1 MDLFLLRQI
10 LYNMSRRFIQ
20 ALFINCILIGALYAS
35 NLNAQQ
41 IKSVKEVS
49 IDLKINNLALVNVLK
64 SIESRTGY
72 EFSFKKED
80 IDPGIR
86 ISGNF
91 TNSSVADVLM
101 EISRQSDLKFK
112 QINNNIHISKREV
125 KSDLSE
131 SLEIVIQGI
140 TITGRVT
147 SSEDNS
153 GLPGVNVIVKG
164 TTQGTVTDIEGN
176 YVLEVPD
183 QNSVVVFSSVGFLSE
198 EVIPGSRT
206 VIDLALTP
214 DMTALEEIVVI
225 GYGTAK
231 KQDLTGSIATVNIE
245 NSKTLPN
252 ANAIQSFR
260 NTVAGVVVTDN
271 GRPGSDASIQIRG
284 RNSISASNAPLIVLD
299 GVIYTGGSLSDINPG
314 DIESIHILK
323 DASSTAIYGALAAN
337 GVIEV
342 TTKKGTTQKP
352 SISLNSFYGV
362 SDFAF
367 LPDRLDA
374 EQYIAVRKD
383 AEAADGGEIPFQPI
397 ELENMAN
404 GTSIDPWEEIRQ
416 SAPTYNGELSVSGKA
431 DRVNYYMSGNYITSK
446 SPVAG
451 DNFSRISG
459 RLNLNAII
467 TDWLNVGLNT
477 GYTSKDY
484 SGNRAN
490 LNDASFLSPWGSL
503 YYDDGVPIRKPQNL
517 GLVNNPL
524 FNTIWNDRENIS
536 NTLFVNAY
544 TGIELPIEGLNYK
557 LNVGFTQRNDHTFI
571 YNNSYDRD
579 EFFNLGSGSK
589 DYYQVQNL
597 TLENIVKYSKV
608 FNLDNEINAT
618 LLYGIYEFDDERSFL
633 SSNNI
638 WNDALGW
645 NALEIGEGFN
655 INTSARQTQQT
666 SAMARI
672 GYRYKG
678 KYIVDASIRRD
689 GYSAFGEGN
698 KYGDFPSVGVSWVL
712 SNENFISQNKLIDN
726 LKVRLSWG
734 KNGNRGVDPYSSLS
748 NVAGTNYIFG
758 DVGTPSVG
766 QYITTM
772 ANPNL
777 GWETTTSTN
786 LGFDFGFFNNR
797 INGSMDF
804 YISQTSDLLLSQTIP
819 NTNGFETFL
828 RNIGETENKG
838 FELSLNTV
846 NVVAGDFTWGS
857 NIAFTL
863 NRNRIVKL
871 TGRDIDNDGIE
882 DDDIASR
889 WFIGKPLGSNFDYVF
904 DGIYQEGDD
913 VSAIPGALP
922 GHIRFKDIDG
932 DGVITPDDRQWLHSN
947 QPDYIMGFTNT
958 FGYKGFSLLAVLAVR
973 QGGYSSDPA
982 LNPGTNFYDQANILD
997 LPYWTPENPLNDR
1010 PAINYKN
1017 PLGYGFY
1024 ANRSFVRLQDV
1035 SLAYTFNSAILER
1048 LKMGHVQ
1055 VYLSGKNLFTWTDWA
1070 GWDPEHGAGGVNP
1083 GNNGPLMK
1091 TYTIGL
1097 NIQF

>member
-1 MDLFLLRQI
+1 MISKWTFYGLLGQLIFTGI
-10 LYNMSRRFIQ
+10 LLAYE
-20 ALFINCILIGALYAS
+20 G
-35 NLNAQQ
+35 NAQDV
-41 IKSVKEVS
+41 KSVRENFITIEFRNS
-49 IDLKINNLALVNVLK
+49 SLVDAFNQLEE
-64 SIESRTGY
+64 ITGY
-72 EFSFKKED
+72 HFAYENSK
-80 IDPGIR
+80 IDNRIR
-86 ISGNF
+86 L
-91 TNSSVADVLM
+91 TKQYSSLTRVSDVLM
-101 EISRQSDLKFK
+101 DISEQANLQFRQVNKTIIVSQQKGAQK
-112 QINNNIHISKREV
+112 EAAPIEV
-125 KSDLSE
+125 IID
-131 SLEIVIQGI
+131 GI

-147 SSEDNS
+147 ASEDNS

-164 TTQGTVTDIEGN
+164 TSQGTVTDIEGN
-176 YVLEVPD
+176 YILEVPD
-183 QNSVVVFSSVGFLSE
+183 ENAILVFSSVGYLSE
-198 EVIPGSRT
+198 EVIVGGKT
-206 VIDLALTP
+206 VIDILMTP
-214 DMTALEEIVVI
+214 NITALDELVVI

-231 KQDLTGSIATVNIE
+231 KQDLTGSIATVNLE
-245 NSKTLPN
+245 NTRTIPN
-252 ANAIQSFR
+252 ANPIQMFR

-337 GVIEV
+337 GVIEI

-352 SISLNSFYGV
+352 SIGLNTFYGV
-362 SDFAF
+362 SDFAHI
-367 LPDRLDA
+367 PDYLDA

-383 AEAADGGEIPFQPI
+383 AEKADGGPVPFYPI
-397 ELENMAN
+397 ELENMEK
-404 GTSIDPWEEIRQ
+404 GQSIEPWEEIRQ
-416 SAPTYNGELSVSGKA
+416 SAPTYNAELSVSGKA
-431 DRVNYYMSGNYITSK
+431 DRVNYFMSGAYITSK

-459 RLNLNAII
+459 RMNLNAII
-467 TDWLNVGLNT
+467 TDWLNIGVNT

-484 SGNRAN
+484 SGNRAS
-490 LNDASFLSPWGSL
+490 LVDASYLSPWGSL
-503 YYDDGVPIRKPQNL
+503 FYDDGVPIRKPQNV

-536 NTLFVNAY
+536 NTLFMNAY
-544 TGIELPIEGLNYK
+544 TNIEFPIPGLNYK
-557 LNVGFTQRNDHTFI
+557 LNVGYTQRNDHTFI
-571 YNNSYDRD
+571 FNNSYDRD

-589 DYYQVQNL
+589 NFSEIQNF

-608 FNLDNEINAT
+608 FNNDNEFNAT
-618 LLYGIYEFDDERSFL
+618 LLYGIYEFDEESSFL

-645 NALEIGEGFN
+645 NALQIGEGFN
-655 INTSARQTQQT
+655 INTTARQTQQT

-678 KYIVDASIRRD
+678 KYMIDASIRRD
-689 GYSAFGEGN
+689 GYSAFGEGR
-698 KYGDFPSVGVSWVL
+698 KYGNFPSIGASWVL
-712 SNENFISQNKLIDN
+712 INEKFMSQNKWIDN

-734 KNGNRGVDPYSSLS
+734 ENGNRGVAPYSSLS
-748 NVAGTNYIFG
+748 NVTGTNYVFG
-758 DVGTPSVG
+758 DVGVPSVG

-786 LGFDFGFFNNR
+786 FGIDFGFLNNR
-797 INGSMDF
+797 INGSMDV
-804 YISQTSDLLLSQTIP
+804 YISHTSDLLLSQTIP

-828 RNIGETENKG
+828 RNIGETENRG
-838 FELSLNTV
+838 FELNLNTI
-846 NVVAGDFTWGS
+846 NVVSGDFTWGS

-863 NRNRIVKL
+863 NRNKIVRL
-871 TGRDIDNDGIE
+871 TGRDVDNDGIE
-882 DDDIASR
+882 DDDIASG

-913 VSAIPGALP
+913 VSELPGSQP

-932 DGVITPDDRQWLHSN
+932 DGTITPNDRQWLHSN
-947 QPDYIMGFTNT
+947 QPDFIMGFTNT
-958 FGYKGFSLLAVLAVR
+958 FSYKGFSLMAVLAIR
-973 QGGYSSDPA
+973 QGGFSPNSS
-982 LNPGTNFYDQANILD
+982 LNLGTSFYDQANILD

-1010 PAINYKN
+1010 PALNYRN

-1024 ANRSFVRLQDV
+1024 QDRSFVRLQDV
-1035 SLAYTFNSAILER
+1035 SLAYTFNSTTLEK
-1048 LKMGHVQ
+1048 LKLGSMQIYV
-1055 VYLSGKNLFTWTDWA
+1055 SGKNLFTWTDWV
-1070 GWDPEHGAGGVNP
+1070 GWDPEHGVGGVNP
-1083 GNNGPLMK
+1083 GNAGPLMK

-1097 NIQF
+1097 NVQF

>member
-1 MDLFLLRQI
+1 LPCLVSGHFTGYWDSLFSQGVMLA
-10 LYNMSRRFIQ
+10 NH
-20 ALFINCILIGALYAS
+20 GH
-35 NLNAQQ
+35 AQDV
-41 IKSVKEVS
+41 KSVRENYITIEFQNS
-49 IDLKINNLALVNVLK
+49 SLVDAFSQLEE
-64 SIESRTGY
+64 ITGY
-72 EFSFKKED
+72 HFAYENSRIDKKVRLNRRYPAMTSVSD
-80 IDPGIR
+80 ILLD
-86 ISGNF
+86 ISEQANVKF
-91 TNSSVADVLM
+91 
-101 EISRQSDLKFK
+101 RQVNKTIIVSQKKGELKEGEAI
-112 QINNNIHISKREV
+112 Q
-125 KSDLSE
+125 
-131 SLEIVIQGI
+131 VIIDGI

-164 TTQGTVTDIEGN
+164 TSQGTVTDIEGN
-176 YVLEVPD
+176 YILEVPD
-183 QNSVVVFSSVGFLSE
+183 QNSVVVFSSVGFLRE

-252 ANAIQSFR
+252 ANVIQSFR
-260 NTVAGVVVTDN
+260 NTVAGVTVTDN
-271 GRPGSDASIQIRG
+271 GRPGADVDILIRG

-299 GVIYTGGSLSDINPG
+299 GVIYTGGSLADINPG

-352 SISLNSFYGV
+352 SISINTFYGV

-367 LPDRLDA
+367 IPDRLNA

-459 RLNLNAII
+459 RLNLNAIV
-467 TDWLNVGLNT
+467 TDWLNIGLNT
-477 GYTSKDY
+477 GYTSKDF

-490 LNDASFLSPWGSL
+490 LTDASYLSPWGSL
-503 YYDDGVPIRKPQNL
+503 YYDDGVPIRRPQNV
-517 GLVNNPL
+517 GLVGNPL
-524 FNTIWNDRENIS
+524 FGTIWNDREQIS

-544 TGIELPIEGLNYK
+544 TGVELPLEGLNYK
-557 LNVGFTQRNDHTFI
+557 LNVGFTQRNDRTFI

-589 DYYQVQNL
+589 NYYEVQNF

-608 FNLDNEINAT
+608 FNVDNEFNAT
-618 LLYGIYEFDDERSFL
+618 LLYGIYEFNDDGSFL

-645 NALEIGEGFN
+645 NGLEIGEGFN
-655 INTSARQTQQT
+655 INTSARQSQQT

-678 KYIVDASIRRD
+678 KYIIDASIRRD

-712 SNENFISQNKLIDN
+712 SNENFISQSKQINN

-734 KNGNRGVDPYSSLS
+734 KNGNRGVNPYSSLS

-758 DVGTPSVG
+758 DIGAPSVG

-777 GWETTTSTN
+777 GWETTASTN
-786 LGFDFGFFNNR
+786 LGIDFGVFNNR

-846 NVVAGDFTWGS
+846 NVIAGDFTWGS

-863 NRNRIVKL
+863 NRNRIVKF
-871 TGRDIDNDGIE
+871 N
-882 DDDIASR
+882 
-889 WFIGKPLGSNFDYVF
+889 
-904 DGIYQEGDD
+904 
-913 VSAIPGALP
+913 
-922 GHIRFKDIDG
+922 
-932 DGVITPDDRQWLHSN
+932 
-947 QPDYIMGFTNT
+947 
-958 FGYKGFSLLAVLAVR
+958 R
-973 QGGYSSDPA
+973 QGY
-982 LNPGTNFYDQANILD
+982 
-997 LPYWTPENPLNDR
+997 R
-1010 PAINYKN
+1010 
-1017 PLGYGFY
+1017 
-1024 ANRSFVRLQDV
+1024 
-1035 SLAYTFNSAILER
+1035 
-1048 LKMGHVQ
+1048 
-1055 VYLSGKNLFTWTDWA
+1055 
-1070 GWDPEHGAGGVNP
+1070 
-1083 GNNGPLMK
+1083 
-1091 TYTIGL
+1091 
-1097 NIQF
+1097 